1 MDLGLAGRKAIVCA
15 SSAGLGKACALAL
28 AREGCEVVINGR
40 DSTRLDRAAEEI
52 GTATGARV
60 TPVVADLNE
69 RSGRET
75 LLAAGSNADILVNN
89 NAGPDPANF
98 MDLGEDEW
106 RNALEA
112 NFLAPVFM
120 IKGVLPGMRRRKFG
134 RIVNITSARVKTPT
148 PTMGLSTSPR
158 AALTAMCKALSLEVA
173 IDNVTLNNLLPERFE
188 TERQTFMAERMSK
201 SEGISLDDARARIA
215 ESIAAK
221 RMGKPEEFG
230 AACVFLCSVQ
240 AGYISGQNLQLDGG
254 SYRGLI

>member
-1 MDLGLAGRKAIVCA
+1 M
-15 SSAGLGKACALAL
+15 
-28 AREGCEVVINGR
+28 
-40 DSTRLDRAAEEI
+40 
-52 GTATGARV
+52 
-60 TPVVADLNE
+60 
-69 RSGRET
+69 
-75 LLAAGSNADILVNN
+75 
-89 NAGPDPANF
+89 
-98 MDLGEDEW
+98 M
-106 RNALEA
+106 
-112 NFLAPVFM
+112 
-120 IKGVLPGMRRRKFG
+120 
-134 RIVNITSARVKTPT
+134 KTPT

-158 AALTAMCKALSLEVA
+158 AALTAICKALSLEVA
-173 IDNVTLNNLLPERFE
+173 VDNVTLNNLLPERFE